1 MRNSEERYREVV
13 ESQTELVCRYLPDS
27 MLTFVNE
34 AFCRFF
40 GQKREQVIGK
50 KFLKIL
56 PEQVREL
63 AAEKIAIASSSKA
76 PCAWEAEMFRPGA
89 GVAWQR
95 WVNHPVFGPGGEL
108 EEFQCI
114 GQDITDRKRA
124 EELAELV
131 THAREEERRRIA
143 RDLHDD
149 FSQRVAAHAIALSNL
164 KHYLLRKDADIA
176 ALARR
181 VDKLQGQ
188 AAALGEGIRLIA
200 HQLHPPTTI
209 EHGGLRAA
217 LRSLCSEFS
226 SLTHLQINLRVDGFT
241 RDLPASV
248 TLCCFRVVQEGPAM
262 SRNML
267 TLRK

>member
-1 MRNSEERYREVV
+1 
-13 ESQTELVCRYLPDS
+13 
-27 MLTFVNE
+27 
-34 AFCRFF
+34 
-40 GQKREQVIGK
+40 
-50 KFLKIL
+50 
-56 PEQVREL
+56 
-63 AAEKIAIASSSKA
+63 
-76 PCAWEAEMFRPGA
+76 
-89 GVAWQR
+89 
-95 WVNHPVFGPGGEL
+95 L

-200 HQLHPPTTI
+200 HQLHPPTI
-209 EHGGLRAA
+209 EHGGLEAA

-226 SLTHLQINLRVDGFT
+226 SLTHLHIDLRVEGFT

-248 TLCCFRVVQEGPAM
+248 TLCCFRVVQEGL
-262 SRNML
+262 RNVAKHARASKVTVKVVASPDQLSLELADDGVGLNGNGTQQEGGLGLSSMRERVEL
-267 TLRK
+267 LSGTFRIAKREPRGTVVRAVLPVGS